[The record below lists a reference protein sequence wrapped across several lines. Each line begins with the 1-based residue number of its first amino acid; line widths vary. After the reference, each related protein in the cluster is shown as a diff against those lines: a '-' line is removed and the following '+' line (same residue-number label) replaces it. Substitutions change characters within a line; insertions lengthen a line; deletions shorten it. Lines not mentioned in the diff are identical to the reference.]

1 MIWVMNEMLLDYFLK
16 SNLNIH
22 IDTREHY
29 FEVVNALKDLNL
41 RWCSGNYANEYCPH
55 DTENGI
61 KISIRKYTGG
71 RLEFSSSG
79 YGINLYDK
87 HSIWWYDFLE
97 LLPTNLNPVQ
107 YFW

>member
-1 MIWVMNEMLLDYFLK
+1 MNEMLLNYFLK

-29 FEVVNALKDLNL
+29 FEVAKAIEDLNL
-41 RWCSGNYANEYCPH
+41 RWCSGSQASDYCPRNIS
-55 DTENGI
+55 EGGI
-61 KISIRKYTGG
+61 KISIREYTGG
-71 RLEFSSSG
+71 RLEFSSNRCG
-79 YGINLYDK
+79 LNCHDGQNN
-87 HSIWWYDFLE
+87 IWWYDFLD